1 LRVTGAGVGVEVGV
15 VETLLLLVLLPQEA
29 NNMHA
34 ATSKSRMRGKCF
46 MIDSLMKIMVTTI
59 QQERILHQHA
69 NISESVLP
77 LNYLVE
83 YSIYEYIIKK
93 LARMM

>member
-1 LRVTGAGVGVEVGV
+1 
-15 VETLLLLVLLPQEA
+15 
-29 NNMHA
+29 
-34 ATSKSRMRGKCF
+34 